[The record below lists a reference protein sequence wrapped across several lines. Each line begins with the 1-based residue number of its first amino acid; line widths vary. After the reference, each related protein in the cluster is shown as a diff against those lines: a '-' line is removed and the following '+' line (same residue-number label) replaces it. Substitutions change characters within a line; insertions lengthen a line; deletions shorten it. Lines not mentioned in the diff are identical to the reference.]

1 MLLPYRTEFIV
12 CYISC
17 RCFLAFKIN
26 FSKANVFGPYIRR
39 LLENTAVLSCHYR
52 AKIIWI
58 RHNSGTTMMSL
69 WGKMVYEFRV
79 LFIFFLVQEV
89 QARHC
94 WRQTK
99 SFNTCKRCWRRKF
112 VRSPCFTSF
121 LAWQVDRLRVLNY
134 TPLPLRWDANLWTI
148 SSSNLVVYTLFVLI
162 LITDL
167 SEN

>member
-1 MLLPYRTEFIV
+1 MPHGRSAIWLQTTSSYPTELI
-12 CYISC
+12 ISC
-17 RCFLAFKIN
+17 RCFLAFKMN
-26 FSKANVFGPYIRR
+26 FSEANVFWPYIRR
-39 LLENTAVLSCHYR
+39 LLENTAVLSCHCR

-121 LAWQVDRLRVLNY
+121 LAWRDKPGRQSK
-134 TPLPLRWDANLWTI
+134 
-148 SSSNLVVYTLFVLI
+148 SSQRHAPPP
-162 LITDL
+162 
-167 SEN
+167 